1 MGAFFMK
8 IKHQIPA
15 ILWGILILVIIGIP
29 GNYIPK
35 PHGFLELISPDKII
49 HLFMFAPFS
58 FLISRGIWKQSQ
70 NLKSAIWISF
80 FFGIIYA
87 FSTELLQFFVISGRN
102 GNIYDAIAD
111 SLGVLIGLFLFFKI
125 QKTSV

>member
-1 MGAFFMK
+1 MK
-8 IKHQIPA
+8 IKYHLPA
-15 ILWGILILVIIGIP
+15 ILWGSIILGIISVP

-35 PHGFLELISPDKII
+35 PHGFLELISPDKIV
-49 HLFMFAPFS
+49 HLLMFAPFS

-70 NLKSAIWISF
+70 NIKSAIWISF